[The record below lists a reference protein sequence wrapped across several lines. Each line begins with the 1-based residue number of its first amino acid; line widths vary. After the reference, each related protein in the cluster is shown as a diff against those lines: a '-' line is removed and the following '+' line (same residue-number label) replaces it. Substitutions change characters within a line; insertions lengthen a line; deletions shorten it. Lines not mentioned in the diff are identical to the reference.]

1 MRDQSEPSF
10 LETDEPSPS
19 GTKSALT
26 RRRFIGAGSAVA
38 ATGVLA
44 ACGSSSSN
52 SSSKSA
58 GSASTPSGTTS
69 SGSGSGASATGKQ
82 LQAILGEPTNI
93 LAKGPGTFKIAAQL
107 ALTGQGSVYGVTQ
120 GAGLAYGAKQVA
132 EWTNGKLVFDIKYYD
147 NQSGVPQAEAAAG
160 REAGLSGVP
169 VLVSSYIFGFG
180 AILPFSAQYKMF
192 TPDPGGGAGPIPGPF
207 EGKPYC
213 YGFRSAY
220 PTDPFDGIVKYL
232 MMKQPTKKKWALLQ
246 PVIAPPYNDAV
257 QTYTQKLFQQYGVTY
272 AGQVLAPLGA
282 TDYSSSIQKL
292 KALNPDVV
300 LYSSFGTDLAYQ
312 AKQAVSAGATW
323 ISAGID
329 FQNVLAKLGGTALKG
344 WYLGFDYLNTTTPN
358 NDWAK
363 FFIKDWTSSHKGVAP
378 DYFNA
383 GDYCTAFATA
393 TLIDR
398 ILGAG
403 GDITDGSQYI
413 KQLEANSTFPHVYG
427 GSGGKTGEIV
437 IDTTTHS
444 PSSLEMQLF
453 NPPANGQ
460 VEPVKPLAN
469 YNIKAANFQ
478 LI

>member
-10 LETDEPSPS
+10 LETDDPGSS
-19 GTKSALT
+19 ATKSALT

-44 ACGSSSSN
+44 ACGSSSSS

-58 GSASTPSGTTS
+58 APSGTTPKVT
-69 SGSGSGASATGKQ
+69 GTTATGKQ
-82 LQAILGEPTNI
+82 LQEILGKPTNI

-160 REAGLSGVP
+160 RQAGLSGVP

-220 PTDPFDGIVKYL
+220 PTDCFDGIVKYL
-232 MMKQPTKKKWALLQ
+232 TVKQPTKKKWVLLQ

-257 QTYTQKLFQQYGVTY
+257 EAYTKKLFAQYGLTNL
-272 AGQVLAPLGA
+272 GQVLAPLGA
-282 TDYSSSIQKL
+282 TDYSSTIQKL

-300 LYSSFGTDLAYQ
+300 LYSSFGTDVAYQ

-323 ISAGID
+323 LSAGVD
-329 FQNVLAKLGGTALKG
+329 FQDVLAKLAGPAIKG
-344 WYLGFDYLNTTTPN
+344 WYLGFDYLNTQTPN

-363 FFIKDWTSSHKGVAP
+363 YFIKAWEADHKGQVP
-378 DYFNA
+378 DYYNA
-383 GDYCTAFATA
+383 GDYCTAFAC
-393 TLIDR
+393 R
-398 ILGAG
+398 
-403 GDITDGSQYI
+403 
-413 KQLEANSTFPHVYG
+413 
-427 GSGGKTGEIV
+427 
-437 IDTTTHS
+437 
-444 PSSLEMQLF
+444 
-453 NPPANGQ
+453 PAD
-460 VEPVKPLAN
+460 
-469 YNIKAANFQ
+469 
-478 LI
+478 

>member
-10 LETDEPSPS
+10 LETDEPGSS

-26 RRRFIGAGSAVA
+26 RRHFIGAGSAVA
-38 ATGVLA
+38 AAGVLA
-44 ACGSSSSN
+44 ACGSSSS
-52 SSSKSA
+52 SSSGAAPA
-58 GSASTPSGTTS
+58 GGGAPKV
-69 SGSGSGASATGKQ
+69 SGATPTGKQ
-82 LQAILGEPTNI
+82 LQEILGVPKNI
-93 LAKGPGTFKIAAQL
+93 MAKNPGTLKVAAQL

-120 GAGLAYGAKQVA
+120 GAGWAYGVKQVA
-132 EWTNGKLVFDIKYYD
+132 EWTNGKLILDTKYYD

-160 REAGLSGVP
+160 RNAGLSGVP
-169 VLVSSYIFGFG
+169 VLLSSYIFGFG

-213 YGFRSAY
+213 YGFRSGY
-220 PTDPFDGIVKYL
+220 PTDCFDGIVKYL
-232 MMKQPTKKKWALLQ
+232 MMKQPTKKKWVLLQ

-257 QTYTQKLFQQYGVTY
+257 EAYTKKLFAQYGITDL
-272 AGQVLAPLGA
+272 GQVLAPLGA
-282 TDYSSSIQKL
+282 TDYSSTIQKL

-300 LYSSFGTDLAYQ
+300 LYSSFGADTAYQ

-323 ISAGID
+323 ISAGVD
-329 FQNVLAKLGGTALKG
+329 FQNVLAKLAGPALKG
-344 WYLGFDYLNTTTPN
+344 WYLGFDYLNTQTPN

-363 FFIKDWTSSHKGVAP
+363 YFIKEWTTAHKGVAP
-378 DYFNA
+378 DYYNA
-383 GDYCTAFATA
+383 GDYCTAFAVA
-393 TLIDR
+393 QLVDR

-403 GDITDGSQYI
+403 GDVTDGSQYV

-437 IDTTTHS
+437 ISTTTHS

-453 NPPANGQ
+453 QPPGNGQ
-460 VEPVKPLAN
+460 VTPVKPLAN
-469 YNIKAANFQ
+469 YNIKAAGFK
-478 LI
+478 LV